1 MKLSV
6 KSSRLGEDSIKSLL
20 IQLSIPS
27 IIGMATQAL
36 YNVVDSIYVGHISKE
51 ALSALSI
58 SFPIQMILISVG
70 VGTGVGVTS
79 LISRLLG
86 ERDESRADNVAEHAL
101 IIIFFLGTIVGFI
114 GYLFSNDIIMFFT
127 GEPILIDLASKYTR
141 IILIGSVAMFF
152 PMIVNNIL
160 RGEGNTFAPM
170 LTLIIS
176 AVLNIVID
184 PFLIFGIGF
193 FPELGVEGAAYATVF
208 SRLVGGV
215 FIAFILFSGDNQI
228 RIKLEDFKF
237 DFSIIRDIYQVG
249 FPVLI
254 MQLLASFM
262 VAGVNL
268 IVVTYSLTAVA
279 VMGIYF
285 RLQSFVFMPIFGLS
299 QGYMPILGY
308 NYGHRNPIR
317 MKKSIKYSLIVGFV
331 FSTLGFVIFQLFPS
345 ELILLFND
353 DPQLVMIG
361 QNALRKISLAFPIIG
376 PAIVMS
382 TTFQAIGKGVP
393 SLVVNFLRQMVLLLP
408 IMYFFGIFYGLEDLW
423 YAFPISEILTFVITV
438 LWLKFTFNKVF
449 KELDEDKKFI
459 KSRENL

>member
-1 MKLSV
+1 M
-6 KSSRLGEDSIKSLL
+6 
-20 IQLSIPS
+20 
-27 IIGMATQAL
+27 
-36 YNVVDSIYVGHISKE
+36 
-51 ALSALSI
+51 
-58 SFPIQMILISVG
+58 
-70 VGTGVGVTS
+70 
-79 LISRLLG
+79 
-86 ERDESRADNVAEHAL
+86 
-101 IIIFFLGTIVGFI
+101 
-114 GYLFSNDIIMFFT
+114 
-127 GEPILIDLASKYTR
+127 
-141 IILIGSVAMFF
+141 
-152 PMIVNNIL
+152 
-160 RGEGNTFAPM
+160 
-170 LTLIIS
+170 
-176 AVLNIVID
+176 
-184 PFLIFGIGF
+184 
-193 FPELGVEGAAYATVF
+193 
-208 SRLVGGV
+208 
-215 FIAFILFSGDNQI
+215 FSGDNQI

-249 FPVLI
+249 FPVMI

-308 NYGHRNPIR
+308 NYGHGNPIR
-317 MKKSIKYSLIVGFV
+317 MRKSIKYSLIVGFV
-331 FSTLGFVIFQLFPS
+331 FSTLGFVIFQLFPR

-382 TTFQAIGKGVP
+382 STFQAIGKGVP

-438 LWLKFTFNKVF
+438 MWLKFTFNKVF

-459 KSRENL
+459 KRRENR